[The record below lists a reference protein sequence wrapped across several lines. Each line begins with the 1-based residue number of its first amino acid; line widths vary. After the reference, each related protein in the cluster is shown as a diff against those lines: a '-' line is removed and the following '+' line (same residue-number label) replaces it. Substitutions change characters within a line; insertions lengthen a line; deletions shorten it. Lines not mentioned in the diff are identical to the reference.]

1 MTAGRGGRR
10 LVPSYLATEG
20 RARPSRNTLD
30 PLTLINAAATGI
42 PEALDPPQ
50 RRLLELLAGGALSLS
65 EAAAYLGLPVSVT
78 KVVVSDLVD
87 AGHLIARAPVPAA
100 QKHDRQILE
109 RLLSGL
115 RAIR

>member
-10 LVPSYLATEG
+10 LVPSYLATGG

-30 PLTLINAAATGI
+30 QLSVINAASGVV
-42 PEALDPPQ
+42 PEGLDPPQ
-50 RRLLELLAGGALSLS
+50 LRLLELLAGGALSLA
-65 EAAAYLGLPVSVT
+65 EAAAYLRLPVSVT
-78 KVVVSDLVD
+78 KVLVSDLVD
-87 AGHLIARAPVPAA
+87 AGHLIARAPIPAA